1 MAEMLEDNQ
10 KGSLESSTI
19 GIYRTAATVKGGRRF
34 SFGALVV
41 VGDRQGNVGLGYSKA
56 PNVPSAIEKAQK
68 DGKKHLVRVQLN
80 RGTITHEVSGRFGGA
95 TVRLIPASP
104 GTGVIAGGTARA
116 VLDLA
121 GVKDVLSKAY
131 GSTNQKNLSK
141 AVLDALLKLRTRETI
156 SELRGVEL
164 DKTVVDEKI
173 EIGEKFAPTPT
184 PEGTEKARAPINELD
199 EKARSSR
206 GKGRGGKGGGGG
218 GGNRGRS
225 REREGGGEAEGTATT
240 QTTTEESPAAEQPAT
255 ESGVEPSTDT
265 QSPAEPTAPTET
277 SATGTES
284 TATEPTA
291 GEQTNPEEKPGG

>member
-1 MAEMLEDNQ
+1 MAEILEDTQ

-68 DGKKHLVRVQLN
+68 DGKKRLLRVQLN

-116 VLDLA
+116 VLELA

-141 AVLDALLKLRTRETI
+141 AVMDALLKLRTRETI
-156 SELRGVEL
+156 AELRGVEL
-164 DKTVVDEKI
+164 EKSVVDEKI
-173 EIGEKFAPTPT
+173 EVGEKFAPTPT

-218 GGNRGRS
+218 GRGRAARGRD
-225 REREGGGEAEGTATT
+225 RE
-240 QTTTEESPAAEQPAT
+240 AAEAGESGRT
-255 ESGVEPSTDT
+255 ESATANTAEAGDT
-265 QSPAEPTAPTET
+265 AAPTET
-277 SATGTES
+277 EQPRAEAPQPNEQPTPAS
-284 TATEPTA
+284 EPTA
-291 GEQTNPEEKPGG
+291 ENQTNPEEKPGG

>member
-1 MAEMLEDNQ
+1 MAEILEDTQ

-68 DGKKHLVRVQLN
+68 DGKKRLLRVQLN

-116 VLDLA
+116 VLELA

-141 AVLDALLKLRTRETI
+141 AVMAALLKLRTRETI
-156 SELRGVEL
+156 AELRGVEL
-164 DKTVVDEKI
+164 EKSVVDEKI
-173 EIGEKFAPTPT
+173 EVGEKFAPTPT

-218 GGNRGRS
+218 GRGRAARGRD
-225 REREGGGEAEGTATT
+225 REAAEAGESGGTESATANTAEAEDTA
-240 QTTTEESPAAEQPAT
+240 
-255 ESGVEPSTDT
+255 
-265 QSPAEPTAPTET
+265 APTET
-277 SATGTES
+277 EQPRAEAPQPNEQPTPAS
-284 TATEPTA
+284 EPTA
-291 GEQTNPEEKPGG
+291 ENQTNPEEKPGG